1 MADVPQSC
9 TPPDVPVGY
18 ALRTADEAVKKD
30 YQMARAMQEL
40 FVEMLLGVRSTT
52 QTRRFCTEAHG
63 SGYEDIVTYRQMDA
77 QEFYIT
83 ALSALEAVKRH
94 RPVVAASEAFTIRS
108 EVSIT
113 SACGHVVLSAEHFSC
128 CPLDL
133 ADRACDSRSVVADA
147 RQRFPRALRRAFIG
161 SFFDF
166 HETISWSSLLINWN
180 HVVIKTFC

>member
-1 MADVPQSC
+1 
-9 TPPDVPVGY
+9 
-18 ALRTADEAVKKD
+18 
-30 YQMARAMQEL
+30 
-40 FVEMLLGVRSTT
+40 
-52 QTRRFCTEAHG
+52 
-63 SGYEDIVTYRQMDA
+63 MDA
-77 QEFYIT
+77 QEFHIT
-83 ALSALEAVKRH
+83 AVSALEAVERH
-94 RPVVAASEAFTIRS
+94 HLVVAALEAFTIRR

-113 SACGHVVLSAEHFSC
+113 SACGHVVLRAEHFSC
-128 CPLDL
+128 CLVDL